1 MVKLNVNIN
10 ILLREIAPSLETILI
25 WDMFE
30 KVLILLRKRK
40 KLRPE
45 MIKSNKRMKVP
56 RDGSFANACTETN
69 IPDLTKNVPN
79 KLSKKVIIHKNIV
92 QF

>member
-1 MVKLNVNIN
+1 M
-10 ILLREIAPSLETILI
+10 LREIAPSLETMLI
-25 WDMFE
+25 CEMFE
-30 KVLILLRKRK
+30 KVLILLKKRK
-40 KLRPE
+40 KLINE
-45 MIKSNKRMKVP
+45 MIKSNKRIKMP

-69 IPDLTKNVPN
+69 IPDLTRKVPS